1 VRAGLDRRV
10 LGRGALR
17 FRVYVLLGLGVVGPA
32 SLLGLAYLARMRELD
47 GQMIAGRQR
56 AAAAVAA
63 QLDQEL
69 TQALETLQRAASAP
83 RVDLED
89 GSTEPETAALR
100 NPYLHMLFPE
110 GVFMLDA
117 RGRAVAEE
125 PDRGDR
131 SIAPAASS
139 LEVQEVLKSGRPAV
153 TRLVTSE
160 AGAHL
165 YAMVPVRNW
174 RGAVVG
180 ISGGVLDVGHRHFT
194 TLLQHVRRG
203 PEGRAELVDGAGRVL
218 ASTDPASVRK
228 AAECAGAGQ
237 FVAER
242 HAASGLCGDC
252 HAAGSGERW
261 RAVMTVAPLAGAPWG
276 VVLTQP
282 ARDVLASSGAV
293 PLGVVGLGALMLA
306 LGGLFAWGAARS
318 VTRPLEALAQ
328 AAEKIAE
335 GDLTRPIPM
344 TGKDEVG
351 RLASVLEVMRWSLRE
366 MTASVAQHSQ
376 MLEKRV
382 AERTAELEQVNARLR
397 EREQAL
403 AQLYQ
408 KVVGAQEDERKRIAR
423 ELHDDT
429 AQSLAVLVMG
439 LEGATAAVKA
449 GKTPRLD
456 EVKALAV
463 HTIEEINRLIR
474 DLRPSVLD
482 DLGLLAAIR
491 WYAERHLAERGISVR
506 CEFEKLDRRLPP
518 AFEAAVFRVCQEAM
532 SNILRHAQAEAVL
545 IQVGPKDG
553 ALRIEIEDDG
563 RGFDTAEAAANTE
576 RPPFGL
582 MGIRERVEL
591 LGGKVSIDSAP
602 GQGTR
607 IEIDVPLP
615 GEA

>member
-1 VRAGLDRRV
+1 VRTGLDRRV
-10 LGRGALR
+10 LGRSALR

-32 SLLGLAYLARMRELD
+32 ALLGIAYLARMRELD
-47 GQMIAGRQR
+47 GRMIAGRQR

-83 RVDLED
+83 KVDLED
-89 GSTEPETAALR
+89 AKPEPERAALQ

-117 RGRAVAEE
+117 RGRTVAEE

-131 SIAPAASS
+131 TIAPPEASP
-139 LEVQEVLKSGRPAV
+139 EVQEVLKSGRPAV
-153 TRLVTSE
+153 TRLMTGDS
-160 AGAHL
+160 GSHL

-194 TLLQHVRRG
+194 TLLQHIRRG

-218 ASTDPASVRK
+218 ASTDPANVRK
-228 AAECAGAGQ
+228 AAQCAGAGQ

-242 HAASGLCGDC
+242 RAVSSLCSDC

-261 RAVMTVAPLAGAPWG
+261 RAVMAVAPLSGAPWG

-282 ARDVLASSGAV
+282 AREVLASPGAV

-344 TGKDEVG
+344 TGRDEVG
-351 RLASVLEVMRWSLRE
+351 RLGSVLEVMRWSL
-366 MTASVAQHSQ
+366 MQMSASVAQHNQ
-376 MLEKRV
+376 MLEERV
-382 AERTAELEQVNARLR
+382 AERTAELERVNARLR
-397 EREQAL
+397 EREQTL
-403 AQLYQ
+403 ARLYE

-439 LEGATAAVKA
+439 LESATAAVKA
-449 GKTPRLD
+449 GKMPRLD

-463 HTIEEINRLIR
+463 HTIEEIHRLIR

-491 WYAERHLAERGISVR
+491 WYAERHLAERGMSVR

-532 SNILRHAQAEAVL
+532 SNILRHAQADSVL

-553 ALRIEIEDDG
+553 TLRIEIEDDG
-563 RGFDTAEAAANTE
+563 RGFDPAEAAANAE

-582 MGIRERVEL
+582 MGIRERVEM
-591 LGGKVSIDSAP
+591 LGGRVSIDSAP

-615 GEA
+615 DEA

>member
-1 VRAGLDRRV
+1 MRV
-10 LGRGALR
+10 GPNQRVPGRSALR

-32 SLLGLAYLARMRELD
+32 ALLGLAYLWRMRELD
-47 GQMIAGRQR
+47 RQMIAGRQR
-56 AAAAVAA
+56 AAGAVAA

-69 TQALETLQRAASAP
+69 NQALETLQRASSAP

-89 GSTEPETAALR
+89 GNPEPERTALR
-100 NPYLHMLFPE
+100 NPFLHMLFPE

-117 RGRAVAEE
+117 RGQAVAEE

-131 SIAPAASS
+131 TIAPPPTSP
-139 LEVQEVLKSGRPAV
+139 EVQQVLKSGRPAV
-153 TRLVTSE
+153 TRLLTGES
-160 AGAHL
+160 GARL

-174 RGAVVG
+174 RGVVVG

-194 TLLQHVRRG
+194 TLLQYVRRG
-203 PEGRAELVDGAGRVL
+203 PEGRAELVDAAGMVL
-218 ASTDPASVRK
+218 ASTNPSTVRK
-228 AAECAGAGQ
+228 AAECAGTGQ
-237 FVAER
+237 FVAARRGE
-242 HAASGLCGDC
+242 AGLCSDC

-261 RAVMTVAPLAGAPWG
+261 RAVLAVAPLSGAPWG
-276 VVLTQP
+276 VALTQP
-282 ARDVLASSGAV
+282 AHDVLASSGAV
-293 PLGVVGLGALMLA
+293 PLGVVGLAALMLG

-318 VTRPLEALAQ
+318 VTRPVEALTH

-335 GDLTRPIPM
+335 GDLTQPIPM
-344 TGKDEVG
+344 TGRDEVG
-351 RLASVLEVMRWSLRE
+351 RLGYALEVMRWSLKE
-366 MTASVAQHSQ
+366 ANASIAQHNQ

-382 AERTAELEQVNARLR
+382 AERTAELERVNAQLR
-397 EREQAL
+397 EREQTL
-403 AQLYQ
+403 ARLYE

-449 GKTPRLD
+449 GRTPRLD

-491 WYAERHLAERGISVR
+491 WYAERHLAERGMSVR

-532 SNILRHAQAEAVL
+532 SNVLRHAQADSVL

-553 ALRIEIEDDG
+553 ILRIEIEDDG
-563 RGFDTAEAAANTE
+563 RGFDPAEAAANTE

-591 LGGKVSIDSAP
+591 LGGKVTIDSAP

-607 IEIDVPLP
+607 IEIEVPMP
-615 GEA
+615 EEA

>member
-1 VRAGLDRRV
+1 VSAGRYQRV
-10 LGRGALR
+10 LGRSALR

-32 SLLGLAYLARMRELD
+32 ALLGLAYLARMRELD
-47 GQMIAGRQR
+47 ARLIAGRQY
-56 AAAAVAA
+56 AAGAVAA

-69 TQALETLQRAASAP
+69 NQALETLQRAASAP

-89 GSTEPETAALR
+89 ANPEPERAALR
-100 NPYLHMLFPE
+100 DPYLHMVFPE
-110 GVFMLDA
+110 GVFMLDG
-117 RGRAVAEE
+117 RGRAIAEE

-131 SIAPAASS
+131 TVAPPASS
-139 LEVQEVLKSGRPAV
+139 PEVQEVLKSGRPAV
-153 TRLVTSE
+153 TPLVTGE
-160 AGAHL
+160 AGSHL

-174 RGAVVG
+174 RGVVVG

-194 TLLQHVRRG
+194 ALLRYVRRG
-203 PEGRAELVDGAGRVL
+203 PEGRAEIVDATGIVL
-218 ASTDPASVRK
+218 ASTDPATVRK
-228 AAECAGAGQ
+228 SSGCAGAGR

-242 HAASGLCGDC
+242 RAASGLCGDC
-252 HAAGSGERW
+252 HAGKGDER
-261 RAVMTVAPLAGAPWG
+261 APAILAVAPLSGAPWG
-276 VVLTQP
+276 VVLEQP
-282 ARDVLASSGAV
+282 AREVLASSGAV

-318 VTRPLEALAQ
+318 VTRPIEALAR
-328 AAEKIAE
+328 AAERIAG
-335 GDLTRPIPM
+335 GDLTQPIPT

-351 RLASVLEVMRWSLRE
+351 RLGSVLEVMRWSLRE
-366 MTASVAQHSQ
+366 MTAAIGRQNET
-376 MLEKRV
+376 LEKRV
-382 AERTAELEQVNARLR
+382 VERTAELERVNAQLR
-397 EREQAL
+397 EREQTL
-403 AQLYQ
+403 ARLYE

-463 HTIEEINRLIR
+463 RTIEEIHRLIR

-491 WYAERHLAERGISVR
+491 WYAERQLAERGMSVR

-532 SNILRHAQAEAVL
+532 SNVLRHAQADSVL

-563 RGFDTAEAAANTE
+563 RGFDPAEAAANVE

-582 MGIRERVEL
+582 MGIRERVEM
-591 LGGKVSIDSAP
+591 LGGKVSIESAP

-607 IEIDVPLP
+607 IEIEVPLP
-615 GEA
+615 EEA